1 MLGSMVLTMVAL
13 VVGILEHNCDSSM
26 STWMIVYAIF
36 PVICIT
42 LFCIIMYQIAIAAE
56 VTLGDEETKKVVV
69 GLGLIFLISGALLFH
84 VCWLIYGMV
93 IFWPEVS
100 TNPCRTLVTVSTPM
114 FDKKLPMV
122 FLMLFNRLALSS
134 WSSISSTTSSS
145 WCCSASGRQ

>member
-36 PVICIT
+36 PVICII

-56 VTLGDEETKKVVV
+56 VTLGDEEAKKVVV
-69 GLGLIFLISGALLFH
+69 GLGIIFLISGALLFH

-93 IFWPEVS
+93 IFWPEAS
-100 TNPCRTLVTVSTPM
+100 THPCRTLVTVSTLM
-114 FDKKLPMV
+114 FDK
-122 FLMLFNRLALSS
+122 SCQ
-134 WSSISSTTSSS
+134 
-145 WCCSASGRQ
+145 WCF

>member
-1 MLGSMVLTMVAL
+1 MLGSTVLTMVAL

-56 VTLGDEETKKVVV
+56 VTLGDEEAKKVVV
-69 GLGLIFLISGALLFH
+69 GLGIIFLISGALLFH

-93 IFWPEVS
+93 IFWPEAS
-100 TNPCRTLVTVSTPM
+100 THPCRTLVTVSTLM
-114 FDKKLPMV
+114 FDK
-122 FLMLFNRLALSS
+122 SCQ
-134 WSSISSTTSSS
+134 
-145 WCCSASGRQ
+145 WCF